1 MVKFEYI
8 SNQPADTRDLGEKMG
23 KCLQPGA
30 VMALVG
36 ELGSGKTLLTR
47 GICAGLCVPL
57 RQVNSPTFVLVNEY
71 YGRLPVFHMDLY
83 RLNDTADVVDI
94 GLLDYLSRAQE
105 GLIVIEWAE
114 KILSVLPVGYLMIK
128 LDILSSRKRE
138 ISVSS
143 EIDTYDYLIEKIKER

>member
-1 MVKFEYI
+1 MVKFKYI

-47 GICAGLCVPL
+47 GICAGLGVPL